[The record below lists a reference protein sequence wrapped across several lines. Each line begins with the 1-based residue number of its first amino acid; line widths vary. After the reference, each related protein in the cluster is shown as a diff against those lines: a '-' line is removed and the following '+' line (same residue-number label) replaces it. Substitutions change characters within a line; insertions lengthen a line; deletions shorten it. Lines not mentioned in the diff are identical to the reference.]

1 MRRPTATTVLLA
13 GAALAR
19 AAAIGMTTSGGG
31 TDPLT
36 AVLAVDVVV
45 PAAIATADHRARPA
59 AATAAV
65 AHGALGAATLMAN
78 GLAALDGTVPLS
90 GAFVAYLTASA
101 LAMLAGAAAI
111 GRWQDHGGPE
121 PGRGPRWLRA
131 AAVLAA
137 TGLAVVLVTE
147 DVAVVGAVAFD
158 VGTLPAPVGVATT
171 VTLRRLPLL
180 VGALLPMAWAATRA
194 GTSHL
199 VAVALVLGARSVVET
214 TADAILLPL
223 GAPVW
228 PTAVGA
234 IAAVV
239 LLVAVPLGTQVTSS
253 RA

>member
-1 MRRPTATTVLLA
+1 MRRPTATTLLLA

-19 AAAIGMTTSGGG
+19 AAAIGMTTSAGGI
-31 TDPLT
+31 DPLT
-36 AVLAVDVVV
+36 AVLAIDVVV
-45 PAAIATADHRARPA
+45 PAGIATADHRALPG

-65 AHGALGAATLMAN
+65 AHGALGAATLMTN
-78 GLAALDGTVPLS
+78 GLVALDRTVPLPGS
-90 GAFVAYLTASA
+90 FAAFLVASA

-111 GRWQDHGGPE
+111 GRWQDHGAPEQGP
-121 PGRGPRWLRA
+121 GPRWLRA
-131 AAVLAA
+131 VAVLAA
-137 TGLAVVLVTE
+137 TGLAAVLVTQ

-171 VTLRRLPLL
+171 VALRRLPLL
-180 VGALLPMAWAATRA
+180 LAALLPMAWAATRA

-199 VAVALVLGARSVVET
+199 VAVALVVGARACLEA
-214 TADAILLPL
+214 TADASLLAL

-234 IAAVV
+234 LAAAA
-239 LLVAVPLGTQVTSS
+239 LLVAVPLGAQVTSS